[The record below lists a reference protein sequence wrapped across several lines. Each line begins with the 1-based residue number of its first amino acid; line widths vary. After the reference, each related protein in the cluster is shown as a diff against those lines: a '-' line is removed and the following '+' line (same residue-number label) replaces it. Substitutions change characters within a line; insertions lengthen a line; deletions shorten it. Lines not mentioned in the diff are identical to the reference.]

1 MQHEIMKKLSILLVS
16 ALMLTSV
23 CSCTSF
29 DELNTD
35 PDATTKVSPEM
46 IATNLILNIATPSTA
61 KGFFNSSF
69 MMKYMAWGEGPATYQ
84 YNKFGRS
91 GFGAYYK
98 LISAQKMVELAKDY
112 NQEAYIGLAKFVEAY
127 KMYYLTMEVGDIPY
141 SDALK
146 GEEGGIKPIY
156 DTQKDVMLRVL
167 QALEESYANFSIA
180 KDFDGDPMMGG
191 SVERWK
197 KAVTAFQ
204 LKVLLN
210 LSLKVSDPD
219 LNVKARFA
227 NIVANSTLME
237 SNADNFQV
245 VFSAKKGQRYP
256 TYKDD
261 FNYNAYPMLSIT
273 LVDVLKKFKDYRL
286 FYYAEPAASKTE
298 AGIAADSWDAYI
310 GVDPSKSNSDIME
323 IFGKKE
329 FCNINLRYKEKPEG
343 EPFITLGYAEQNF
356 ILAEAALRGWISGPA
371 DTYYKKGI
379 EASMRFI
386 ADNTADEYC
395 HNHKITDAY
404 IAEYLNSPEIQ
415 LTEGRDNG
423 LEMLLT
429 QRYLAAFLH
438 FPWDAYY
445 DHRRTGYPEMPMN
458 VETNQN
464 EVSTQFPKRWMYPQ
478 SELDYNS
485 DNVKE
490 AIQRQYGGEDN
501 HNSLM
506 WILKE

>member
-1 MQHEIMKKLSILLVS
+1 
-16 ALMLTSV
+16 MLASV

-46 IATNLILNIATPSTA
+46 IATNLILNITTPSTA
-61 KGFFNSSF
+61 KSFFNSSF
-69 MMKYMAWGEGPATYQ
+69 MMKYMAWGEGAATYQ

-91 GFGAYYK
+91 GFGSYYK

-156 DTQKDVMLRVL
+156 DTQKEVMLRIL
-167 QALEESYANFSIA
+167 NSLEESYANFSKA

-191 SVERWK
+191 NIEKWK
-197 KAVTAFQ
+197 KTVTALQ

-219 LNVKARFA
+219 LNVKGRFA
-227 NIVANSTLME
+227 DIVANSLLME
-237 SNADNFQV
+237 SNDDNFQV

-261 FNYNAYPMLSIT
+261 FNYSQYPMLSVT
-273 LVDVLKKFKDYRL
+273 LIDVLKKFKDYRM
-286 FYYAEPAASKTE
+286 FYYAEPAVAKINN
-298 AGIAADSWDAYI
+298 GISGDSWDAYI
-310 GVDPSKSNSDIME
+310 GVNPSAPNSDIME
-323 IFGKKE
+323 IYGNKE

-356 ILAEAALRGWISGPA
+356 ILAEAALRGWISGSA

-395 HNHKITDAY
+395 HNHKITDEY
-404 IAEYLNSPEIQ
+404 IVDYLNSPEIQ
-415 LTEGRDNG
+415 LTQGRDNG
-423 LEMLLT
+423 LEMLMT
-429 QRYLAAFLH
+429 QRYLAGFLH

-445 DHRRTGYPEMPMN
+445 DHRRTGWPEMPMN
-458 VETNQN
+458 EETNQN
-464 EVSTQFPKRWMYPQ
+464 EVKTQFPKRWMYPQ

-501 HNSLM
+501 HNALM
-506 WILKE
+506 WILEE